1 MHARP
6 HNGVHIRLTTDAAET
21 DAIQSSNQWTPLPS
35 TGQGVMTWRV
45 VSGQIECPCECKLHK
60 IAVEGLKHPSPI
72 VGASLLVPNL
82 QAYPA
87 YESISPTCT
96 RSAPVLLPASN
107 LG

>member
-87 YESISPTCT
+87 YESI
-96 RSAPVLLPASN
+96 
-107 LG
+107 